1 MVCMSEQDEQ
11 SSWNS
16 STRGEQAWKEDVERV
31 ASRNA
36 EARKAGKKQREAYEQ
51 RREDARRA
59 AAAGA
64 EPHFFLFFF
73 PPDLQWSKN

>member
-59 AAAGA
+59 AAARRHSQLLNR
-64 EPHFFLFFF
+64 PTR
-73 PPDLQWSKN
+73 